1 MATKLDKIDRKILN
15 LLQEDCTI
23 SVSDISAKVALSQR
37 PAGEEFKE
45 WKRKE

>member
-23 SVSDISAKVALSQR
+23 SVSDISAKVALSSTPCWRRIQR
-37 PAGEEFKE
+37 MEKE
-45 WKRKE
+45 G